1 MNRIIRH
8 IQYLLSKHDCVII
21 PGLGALLARSVVSRC
36 EDGVMTAPRRAYSFN
51 PLLKDDDGLLTHSI
65 ARQSGITYEQARI
78 EVEREVAMMRRTLAE
93 QGQLQIG
100 RIGILTYADSETME
114 FFPATHDSITPMV
127 SWMPMI
133 EVISTI
139 ERAREMMRGEEA
151 QAKTRRHHQYLR
163 TALRAAASVI
173 VLLTICLV
181 ASTPVA
187 VDNSEYASL
196 YPEIGKAKVIVPTK
210 HKAVENI
217 TPAKTENQ
225 TTAQVA
231 PIAQSEPQIQP
242 APQKAAESAQSV
254 VKEQKAPRRAAASTA
269 EIRFRDNDPYCL
281 IVASLTNAEDAR
293 KFIDEQ
299 YRVNPAMALDVIVK
313 DGRYRVYAATGT
325 TMASAQ
331 AYAND
336 SRIARRFKGAWV
348 CAR

>member
-1 MNRIIRH
+1 M
-8 IQYLLSKHDCVII
+8 
-21 PGLGALLARSVVSRC
+21 SRC
-36 EDGVMTAPRRAYSFN
+36 EDGVMTPPRRAYSFN
-51 PLLKDDDGLLTHSI
+51 PLLKDDDGLLIHSI
-65 ARQSGITYEQARI
+65 ARQTSITYEQARI
-78 EVEREVAMMRRTLAE
+78 EVEREVVMMRRTLAE

-100 RIGILTYADSETME
+100 RIGILTCTDSETME
-114 FFPATHDSITPMV
+114 FFPAMHDSITPMV
-127 SWMPMI
+127 SWLPMI
-133 EVISTI
+133 EAISTI
-139 ERAREMMRGEEA
+139 DRAREMMRGEEA
-151 QAKTRRHHQYLR
+151 QAKTRRHHRYIQ

-196 YPEIGKAKVIVPTK
+196 YPEIGKAKVAVPMKRKT
-210 HKAVENI
+210 VENI

-225 TTAQVA
+225 AATQTAPTT
-231 PIAQSEPQIQP
+231 QSEPQIP
-242 APQKAAESAQSV
+242 TAPQKVAKVVQNKVAQSV
-254 VKEQKAPRRAAASTA
+254 VKEQTTPRRAAASTSTSTA

-299 YRVNPAMALDVIVK
+299 YRVNPAMALDVMVK
-313 DGRYRVYAATGT
+313 DGRYRVYAATGA